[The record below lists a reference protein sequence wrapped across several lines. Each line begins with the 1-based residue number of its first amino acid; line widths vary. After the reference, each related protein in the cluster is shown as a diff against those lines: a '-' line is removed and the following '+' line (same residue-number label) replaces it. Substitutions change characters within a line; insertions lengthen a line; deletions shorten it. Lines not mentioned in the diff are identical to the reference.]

1 MVMMMTTMMMTMM
14 NGDDADVFMISWGT
28 HGSWLN
34 NMMFGD
40 LLVNRAHKYPLCFF
54 CFMGMPGIPMWNQ
67 LPRD

>member
-1 MVMMMTTMMMTMM
+1 MVMMMTTMMMRMMMMTMM

-40 LLVNRAHKYPLCFF
+40 LLVKPLSQSS
-54 CFMGMPGIPMWNQ
+54 W
-67 LPRD
+67 D